1 MESDSAPADLQ
12 VARALVAAQG
22 YAELGMLDDA
32 LGELAA
38 LSAVARRRVD
48 VLGLRVQLLV
58 QNRCWQPA
66 LESCRQLCALEPHSP
81 QPFIHAAFCLHE
93 LGQTVEARALLLAGP
108 ESLRREATYYYNLGC
123 YEATLG
129 DIAGAQNFLRTSF
142 QMDKKFREFARTD
155 PDLAAV
161 RDLL

>member
-1 MESDSAPADLQ
+1 MEKDSAPADFR

-32 LGELAA
+32 LGELDA

-58 QNRCWQPA
+58 QDRRWRPA
-66 LESCRQLCALEPHSP
+66 LESSRLLCALEPDSP
-81 QPFIHAAFCLHE
+81 QPFIHAAYCLHE
-93 LGQTVEARALLLAGP
+93 LGQTAEAKALLLAGP
-108 ESLRREATYYYNLGC
+108 KSLRREPTFYYNLGC
-123 YEATLG
+123 YDATLG
-129 DIAGAQNFLRTSF
+129 DIAGAQNFLLKSF